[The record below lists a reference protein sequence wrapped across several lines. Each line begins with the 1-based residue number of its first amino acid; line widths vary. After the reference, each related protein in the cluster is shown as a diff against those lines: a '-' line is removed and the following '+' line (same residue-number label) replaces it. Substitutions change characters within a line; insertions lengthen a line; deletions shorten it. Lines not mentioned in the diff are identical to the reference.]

1 MKYIL
6 FPTKDAAD
14 AFIADMQTRGAVQP
28 EVGSTTLNRRTLGTD
43 LNTSGTAVIDDV
55 RTGPT
60 SSGGVVDSG
69 GVGDGGTAE
78 DAGAGA
84 VKGTVVGAV
93 TGVAAALIG
102 GAATIATGGL
112 ALPVILGMA
121 ALGSGVG
128 AAVGG
133 IGGAAGVDETGATG
147 TGTTGTGMTATGYA
161 TTSDVDDDYYNR
173 IDSGVSAGGRAVAV
187 EDTVP
192 QDVLDEAVRTHGGK
206 LV

>member
-14 AFIADMQTRGAVQP
+14 AFIADMQARGAVQP
-28 EVGSTTLNRRTLGTD
+28 DVGTTTLNRRTLGTD
-43 LNTSGTAVIDDV
+43 MDTSGTAVIGDV
-55 RTGPT
+55 RTDPAFADNVRT
-60 SSGGVVDSG
+60 DSTYTDS
-69 GVGDGGTAE
+69 VADGGTAE

-133 IGGAAGVDETGATG
+133 IGGAAGVDETG
-147 TGTTGTGMTATGYA
+147 TTGTGVTGTSYA
-161 TTSDVDDDYYNR
+161 TSSDVDHDDYNR
-173 IDSGVSAGGRAVAV
+173 IDSGVNAGGRAVAV
-187 EDTVP
+187 EDNVP